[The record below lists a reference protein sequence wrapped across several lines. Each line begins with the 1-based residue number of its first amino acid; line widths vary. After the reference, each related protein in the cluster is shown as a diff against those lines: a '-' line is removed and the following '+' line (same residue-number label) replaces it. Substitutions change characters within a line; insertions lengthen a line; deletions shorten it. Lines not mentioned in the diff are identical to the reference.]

1 MIGSVYVDVK
11 HVFARRSE
19 LRRHID
25 LQKSFEAWQETCVP
39 SYCHPNILASYVS
52 WLRLF
57 RAVSLARRHH
67 PQLKLVLDFGSSV
80 GELGQIL
87 ALEEVSYEFIE
98 QDELAAG
105 YLDSQLPQSV
115 RRTLESAPARSY
127 DCVFAVDALEHNR
140 DYDQLL
146 RRLASKLKPDGILVL
161 SGPTESRLYRLGRAL
176 AGFRGGYHVT
186 TIYEIEAAAASHL
199 ALRGVAKIF
208 PGFSLFRLSVWGLRN

>member
-1 MIGSVYVDVK
+1 MISSVYVDVR

-25 LQKSFEAWQETCVP
+25 LQRSFEAWQETCVP
-39 SYCHPNILASYVS
+39 SYCHPNFLASYVS

-57 RAVSLARRHH
+57 RAVSLARRHR
-67 PQLKLVLDFGSSV
+67 PQLERVLDFGSSV
-80 GELGQIL
+80 GELGQLL
-87 ALEEVSYEFIE
+87 ARDNVTYEFIE
-98 QDELAAG
+98 QDDLAAG
-105 YLDSQLPQSV
+105 YLDSQLPRAV

-140 DYDQLL
+140 DFDQLL
-146 RRLASKLKPDGILVL
+146 RNLAGKLKPDGILIL

-186 TIYEIEAAAASHL
+186 TIYEIEAAAATHL
-199 ALRGVAKIF
+199 ALRGVATIF
-208 PGFSLFRLSVWGLRN
+208 PGFPLFRLSVWGLPK